1 MIPSAHPDQVTR
13 WTVTITTWGSPTWS
27 PRRFSMFLN
36 LLKLSSDWD
45 WDWGLEYLANTKNWN
60 YLTGT
65 CSWCTCW
72 GASTPSSHCPPAPPW
87 QHWCSE
93 ICLFIFLTFNV
104 KTDTIDINSI
114 NLPLL
119 PVKFQ
124 WTYKFWIPN
133 FTGPQYLLGANGSKN
148 FFMDVLLYDRKDK

>member
-1 MIPSAHPDQVTR
+1 M
-13 WTVTITTWGSPTWS
+13 
-27 PRRFSMFLN
+27 
-36 LLKLSSDWD
+36 
-45 WDWGLEYLANTKNWN
+45 
-60 YLTGT
+60 TGT

-87 QHWCSE
+87 QHGCSE
-93 ICLFIFLTFNV
+93 ICLIICLTYNV
-104 KTDTIDINSI
+104 KMDTFDINSI

-133 FTGPQYLLGANGSKN
+133 FTGPQYLLEANGSKN
-148 FFMDVLLYDRKDK
+148 FFMDVLVLLILFIFMRLQGLLVRAFMSNKGLIKFCCYGYCKGVLKSNVGSKERDKRNVYSCYVFSWRDGWVL